1 MHDIL
6 LQVEHLITKASDAI
20 WPVFLPFILVV
31 GAIMSVR
38 SIVIIQKKAT
48 EPAKLNMK
56 NVIGPASIS
65 LGAMIGTGAIIGV
78 LGALSKLSSNGQA
91 NIEAMA
97 VWALIGSLI
106 MLPVSYSETLN
117 SKIMGKTP
125 KEYIGD
131 LINPKLGILYAVC
144 FVALAVFG
152 FGGFQ
157 FSGIDSVAAT
167 IMNNK
172 FGVELSLVQRYLFIV
187 VPVILV
193 VGAKNNMLI
202 IDIVGLATQ
211 PSTKNLMKDEGTP
224 KREYFNHYKLAGAKT
239 WLDGSPQGFT
249 AWLSKPYYKVPQGQ
263 PKDYCG
269 YGTQTDEVVTQYF
282 VDCINMN
289 VQVHVHVNG
298 DEACEQFLRCYEKA
312 VEITGHGTELRPVMV
327 HCQALRYD
335 QLDRVKA
342 LGAIPTFFNDHVRFW
357 GDLHHDE
364 VFGPERAQNIS
375 PMGWAL
381 EKGIRFTIHQDPPVK
396 LPNQI
401 LAIHNAVNRKTESGR
416 VLGEHQR
423 ISVMEAIKA
432 VTING
437 AYQYFEE
444 DTKGS
449 IEVGKIADLVI
460 LDKNPLSIDKE
471 EIENIKVLETIKDGN
486 TIFKA

>member
-6 LQVEHLITKASDAI
+6 LQVEHLITKVSDAI

-31 GAIMSVR
+31 GAIMAVR

-48 EPAKLNMK
+48 EPAKLNIK

-78 LGALSKLSSNGQA
+78 LGALSKLSANGQA

-97 VWALIGSLI
+97 IWALIGSLI

-193 VGAKNNMLI
+193 VGAL
-202 IDIVGLATQ
+202 V
-211 PSTKNLMKDEGTP
+211 
-224 KREYFNHYKLAGAKT
+224 
-239 WLDGSPQGFT
+239 
-249 AWLSKPYYKVPQGQ
+249 LSKKHELFMGAMTYMIGTAVAGYFIFFTIFVVKTY
-263 PKDYCG
+263 DY
-269 YGTQTDEVVTQYF
+269 
-282 VDCINMN
+282 
-289 VQVHVHVNG
+289 
-298 DEACEQFLRCYEKA
+298 
-312 VEITGHGTELRPVMV
+312 
-327 HCQALRYD
+327 
-335 QLDRVKA
+335 
-342 LGAIPTFFNDHVRFW
+342 IPTFFQGMIEGMKNPVNAMMGVPLGFIL
-357 GDLHHDE
+357 GMQKVIQTAETGL
-364 VFGPERAQNIS
+364 GALAMAAQESDSKPREAAMIS
-375 PMGWAL
+375 LIP
-381 EKGIRFTIHQDPPVK
+381 T
-396 LPNQI
+396 
-401 LAIHNAVNRKTESGR
+401 
-416 VLGEHQR
+416 
-423 ISVMEAIKA
+423 A
-432 VTING
+432 VTI
-437 AYQYFEE
+437 FV
-444 DTKGS
+444 S
-449 IEVGKIADLVI
+449 IVVTSYIASYGVEVGTLALLNADGTAADTVTRLGGYFKTAEHVVGIFGLVVLSAFTVLSALTTILGSFYYTTKLFKNNSANKNIAIYLVLIIAAGTLAVFGANVVFEAVDLLLFVLSGINVTALAIFTFKHWEVYKLSNNKEDKIA
-460 LDKNPLSIDKE
+460 
-471 EIENIKVLETIKDGN
+471 
-486 TIFKA
+486 A

>member
-6 LQVEHLITKASDAI
+6 LQVEHLITKVSDAI

-31 GAIMSVR
+31 GAIMAVR

-48 EPAKLNMK
+48 EPAKLNIK

-78 LGALSKLSSNGQA
+78 LGALSKLSANGQA

-193 VGAKNNMLI
+193 VGAL
-202 IDIVGLATQ
+202 V
-211 PSTKNLMKDEGTP
+211 
-224 KREYFNHYKLAGAKT
+224 
-239 WLDGSPQGFT
+239 
-249 AWLSKPYYKVPQGQ
+249 LSKKHELFMGAMTYMIGTAVAGYFIFFTIFVVKTY
-263 PKDYCG
+263 DY
-269 YGTQTDEVVTQYF
+269 
-282 VDCINMN
+282 
-289 VQVHVHVNG
+289 
-298 DEACEQFLRCYEKA
+298 
-312 VEITGHGTELRPVMV
+312 
-327 HCQALRYD
+327 
-335 QLDRVKA
+335 
-342 LGAIPTFFNDHVRFW
+342 IPTFFQGMIEGMKNPVNAMMGVPLGFIL
-357 GDLHHDE
+357 GMQKVIQTAETGL
-364 VFGPERAQNIS
+364 GALAMAAQESDSKPREAAMIS
-375 PMGWAL
+375 LIP
-381 EKGIRFTIHQDPPVK
+381 T
-396 LPNQI
+396 
-401 LAIHNAVNRKTESGR
+401 
-416 VLGEHQR
+416 
-423 ISVMEAIKA
+423 A
-432 VTING
+432 VTI
-437 AYQYFEE
+437 FV
-444 DTKGS
+444 S
-449 IEVGKIADLVI
+449 IVVTSYIASYGVEVGTLALLNADGTAADTVTRLGGYFKTAEHVVGIFGLVVLSAFTVLSALTTILGSFYYTTKLFKNNSANKNIAIYLVLIIAAGTLAVFGANVVFEAVDLLLFVCSGI
-460 LDKNPLSIDKE
+460 NLIALTVFAYKTNKAIKNGE
-471 EIENIKVLETIKDGN
+471 VKDVN
-486 TIFKA
+486 KAA

>member
-31 GAIMSVR
+31 GATMAFR

-78 LGALSKLSSNGQA
+78 LGALSKLSANGQA

-97 VWALIGSLI
+97 IWALIGSLI

-131 LINPKLGILYAVC
+131 LINPKLGALYAVC

-172 FGVELSLVQRYLFIV
+172 FGMELSLVQRYLFIV

-193 VGAKNNMLI
+193 VGAL
-202 IDIVGLATQ
+202 V
-211 PSTKNLMKDEGTP
+211 
-224 KREYFNHYKLAGAKT
+224 
-239 WLDGSPQGFT
+239 
-249 AWLSKPYYKVPQGQ
+249 LSKKHELFMGAMTYMIGTAVAGYFIFFTMFVVKTY
-263 PKDYCG
+263 DY
-269 YGTQTDEVVTQYF
+269 
-282 VDCINMN
+282 
-289 VQVHVHVNG
+289 
-298 DEACEQFLRCYEKA
+298 
-312 VEITGHGTELRPVMV
+312 
-327 HCQALRYD
+327 
-335 QLDRVKA
+335 
-342 LGAIPTFFNDHVRFW
+342 IPTFFSSMIEGMKNPVNAMMGVPLGFIL
-357 GDLHHDE
+357 GMQKVIQTAETGL
-364 VFGPERAQNIS
+364 GALAMAAQESDSKPREAAMIS
-375 PMGWAL
+375 LIP
-381 EKGIRFTIHQDPPVK
+381 T
-396 LPNQI
+396 
-401 LAIHNAVNRKTESGR
+401 
-416 VLGEHQR
+416 
-423 ISVMEAIKA
+423 A
-432 VTING
+432 VTI
-437 AYQYFEE
+437 FV
-444 DTKGS
+444 S
-449 IEVGKIADLVI
+449 IVVTSYIASYGVEVGTLALLNADGTAADTVTRLGGYFKTAEHVVGIFGLVVLSAFTVLSALTTILGSFYYTTKLFKNNSANKNIAIYLVLIIAAGTLAVFGANVVFEAVDLLLFVLSGINVTALAIFTFKHWEVYKLNNNKEDKIA
-460 LDKNPLSIDKE
+460 
-471 EIENIKVLETIKDGN
+471 
-486 TIFKA
+486 A

>member
-6 LQVEHLITKASDAI
+6 LQVEHLITKVSDAI

-31 GAIMSVR
+31 GAIMAVR

-48 EPAKLNMK
+48 EPAKLNIK

-193 VGAKNNMLI
+193 VGAL
-202 IDIVGLATQ
+202 V
-211 PSTKNLMKDEGTP
+211 
-224 KREYFNHYKLAGAKT
+224 
-239 WLDGSPQGFT
+239 
-249 AWLSKPYYKVPQGQ
+249 LSKKHELFMGAMTYMIGTAVAGYFIFFTIFVVKTY
-263 PKDYCG
+263 DY
-269 YGTQTDEVVTQYF
+269 
-282 VDCINMN
+282 
-289 VQVHVHVNG
+289 
-298 DEACEQFLRCYEKA
+298 
-312 VEITGHGTELRPVMV
+312 
-327 HCQALRYD
+327 
-335 QLDRVKA
+335 
-342 LGAIPTFFNDHVRFW
+342 IPTFFQGMIEGMKNPVNAMMGVPLGFIL
-357 GDLHHDE
+357 GMQKVIQTAETGL
-364 VFGPERAQNIS
+364 GALAMAAQESDSKPREAAMIS
-375 PMGWAL
+375 LIP
-381 EKGIRFTIHQDPPVK
+381 T
-396 LPNQI
+396 
-401 LAIHNAVNRKTESGR
+401 
-416 VLGEHQR
+416 
-423 ISVMEAIKA
+423 A
-432 VTING
+432 VTI
-437 AYQYFEE
+437 FV
-444 DTKGS
+444 S
-449 IEVGKIADLVI
+449 IVVTSYIASYGVEVGTLALLNADGTAADTVTRLGGYFKTAEHVVGIFGLVVLSAFTVLSALTTILGSFYYTTKLFKNNSANKNIAIYLVLIISAGTLAVFGANVVFEAVDLLLFVLSGINVTALAIFTFKHWEVYKLNNNKEDKIA
-460 LDKNPLSIDKE
+460 
-471 EIENIKVLETIKDGN
+471 
-486 TIFKA
+486 A

>member
-31 GAIMSVR
+31 GATMAFR

-78 LGALSKLSSNGQA
+78 LGALSKLSANGQA

-97 VWALIGSLI
+97 IWALIGSLI

-131 LINPKLGILYAVC
+131 LINPKLGALYAVC

-172 FGVELSLVQRYLFIV
+172 FGMELSLVQRYLFIV

-193 VGAKNNMLI
+193 VGAL
-202 IDIVGLATQ
+202 V
-211 PSTKNLMKDEGTP
+211 
-224 KREYFNHYKLAGAKT
+224 
-239 WLDGSPQGFT
+239 
-249 AWLSKPYYKVPQGQ
+249 LSKKHELFMGAMTYMIGTAVAGYFIFFTMFVVKTY
-263 PKDYCG
+263 DY
-269 YGTQTDEVVTQYF
+269 
-282 VDCINMN
+282 
-289 VQVHVHVNG
+289 
-298 DEACEQFLRCYEKA
+298 
-312 VEITGHGTELRPVMV
+312 
-327 HCQALRYD
+327 
-335 QLDRVKA
+335 
-342 LGAIPTFFNDHVRFW
+342 IPTFFSSMIEGMKNPVNAMMGVPLGFIL
-357 GDLHHDE
+357 GMQKVIQTAETGL
-364 VFGPERAQNIS
+364 GALAMAAQESDSKPREAAMIS
-375 PMGWAL
+375 LIP
-381 EKGIRFTIHQDPPVK
+381 T
-396 LPNQI
+396 
-401 LAIHNAVNRKTESGR
+401 
-416 VLGEHQR
+416 
-423 ISVMEAIKA
+423 A
-432 VTING
+432 VTI
-437 AYQYFEE
+437 FV
-444 DTKGS
+444 S
-449 IEVGKIADLVI
+449 IVVTSYIASYGVEVGTLALLNADGTAADTVTRLGGYFKTAEHVVGIFGLVVLSAFTVLSALTTILGSFYYTTKLFKNNSANKNIAIYLVLIIAAGTLAVFGANVVFEAVDLLLFVLSGINVSALAIFTFKHWEKYKINGKI
-460 LDKNPLSIDKE
+460 NN
-471 EIENIKVLETIKDGN
+471 EN
-486 TIFKA
+486 AA